1 MSPPARGSGRRDD
14 LELEVLHA
22 RRLRTQR
29 RRRVSRRRRVGI
41 FAGLAGM
48 VLAGLLLTMGFG
60 GAVAYQRGCS
70 LSTLQPASLGQN
82 TFIYAADGSRL
93 GSIPSETNRQPVPW
107 PAISPWMLKA
117 TVAVEDKRFW
127 QHGGVDPIGITR
139 AFWADLSEGKVV
151 QGGSTITQQLV
162 RNLYP
167 ISRERTFTR
176 KLREACL
183 AVKLAQKW
191 PKPRILTS
199 YLNQIYYGS
208 QAYGVEA
215 AAQTYFSKPARRLT
229 LAQSALL
236 AGLPQ
241 APSRYDPF
249 RDPAAARKRRK
260 AVLQAMLS
268 TGVISRHQYRKV
280 VRHRDLHLKEG
291 ALYKKIRQSDFF
303 NYVRQQL
310 VRVYGEQKVRH
321 GGLKVYT
328 TIDPTLQSAGR
339 KAIRDT
345 LYLSTDP
352 GAAVVAIDPATG
364 AIRAMTAVYPGRR
377 HNQFNLIADGRRQ
390 PGSTFKPFVLAA
402 AIEAGMNPESTY
414 YLSAPLDCNTGPCI
428 DPWHVET
435 YDHTYIGSTSVANAT
450 LRSDNTVYA
459 RLTLDVGA
467 DKVAKMASKLGVR
480 TPLGIKTRN
489 GIAYVPSMGIGSIAV
504 TPLDMASAYA
514 TLAARGIY
522 SKPMAITKVILP
534 KGQVD
539 TKAGWGKPERE
550 QVISPGV
557 AYEVTKILQENV
569 LYGTGI
575 GANFG
580 KPAAGKTGTTDN
592 HADAWFSGYTPQLET
607 TVWVGYPRAEIPMY
621 NVHGISVAGGTF
633 PATIWHEF
641 MQTALAQAPTRD
653 FLVPNTFPTYTD
665 WHGEWQWQ
673 GSYVPTTPSYSSTSP
688 SPSTSTTQ
696 ATQAQP
702 TPPPAKTH
710 EKKEKKHGPPPPPPP
725 ATTAPP
731 PATTTEPPPVP

>member
-1 MSPPARGSGRRDD
+1 MSPPPRGSDPRED
-14 LELEVLHA
+14 LELEVLRA
-22 RRLRTQR
+22 RRLRAQR
-29 RRRVSRRRRVGI
+29 RKRVSRRRRVGI
-41 FAGLAGM
+41 VVGAAG
-48 VLAGLLLTMGFG
+48 VTIAGLLLTVGFG
-60 GAVAYQRGCS
+60 GAVAYRTGCS
-70 LSTLQPASLGQN
+70 LSALQPASLGQN

-107 PAISPWMLKA
+107 SRISPWMVKA

-127 QHGGVDPIGITR
+127 EHGGVDPIGITR
-139 AFWADLSEGKVV
+139 AFWADVSEGKVV

-162 RNLYP
+162 RNLY

-183 AVKLAQKW
+183 AIKLAQKW
-191 PKPRILTS
+191 PKRRILTS

-215 AAQTYFSKPARRLT
+215 AAQTYFSKSAERLT

-241 APSRYDPF
+241 APSQYDPF

-260 AVLQAMLS
+260 AVLLAMFT
-268 TGVISRHQYRKV
+268 TGAITRHQYRKAV
-280 VRHRDLHLKEG
+280 SHRNLDLKEG

-303 NYVRQQL
+303 NYVREDL
-310 VRVYGEQKVRH
+310 VRVYGEQRVRH

-328 TIDPTLQSAGR
+328 TIDPKLQLAGR
-339 KAIRDT
+339 KAIHDT

-364 AIRAMTAVYPGRR
+364 AIRAMTAVYPGRK
-377 HNQFNLIADGRRQ
+377 HNQFNLIADARRQ

-402 AIEAGMNPESTY
+402 AIEAGMDPQSTY
-414 YLSAPLDCNTGPCI
+414 YLSAPLDCDTGPCI
-428 DPWHVET
+428 EPWHVET

-450 LRSDNTVYA
+450 LRSDNTVFA

-467 DKVAKMASKLGVR
+467 EKVAKMATRLGVR
-480 TPLGIKTRN
+480 TPLGVK
-489 GIAYVPSMGIGSIAV
+489 GSGGVAYVPSIGIGSIAV

-522 SKPMAITKVILP
+522 SRPMAITKVILA
-534 KGQVD
+534 KGQED
-539 TKAGWGKPERE
+539 TKAGWGIPERE
-550 QVISPGV
+550 RVISPGV
-557 AYEVTKILQENV
+557 AYEVTQILQQNV
-569 LYGTGI
+569 LYGTGV

-592 HADAWFSGYTPQLET
+592 HADAWFCGYTPQLEA

-633 PATIWHEF
+633 PATIWHGF
-641 MQTALAQAPTRD
+641 MQTALAHAPTRD
-653 FLVPNTFPTYTD
+653 FLVPNTFPTFTD
-665 WHGEWQWQ
+665 WHGEWQYKG
-673 GSYVPTTPSYSSTSP
+673 GSYVPTTPSYSSTTS
-688 SPSTSTTQ
+688 STTES
-696 ATQAQP
+696 TP
-702 TPPPAKTH
+702 T
-710 EKKEKKHGPPPPPPP
+710 
-725 ATTAPP
+725 TTAPRQ
-731 PATTTEPPPVP
+731 ATTTEKSTVP

>member
-1 MSPPARGSGRRDD
+1 MNPPPRGSRRRDD
-14 LELEVLHA
+14 LELEVLRA
-22 RRLRTQR
+22 RRLRAQR
-29 RRRVSRRRRVGI
+29 RKRVSRRRRVGI
-41 FAGLAGM
+41 VASAAG
-48 VLAGLLLTMGFG
+48 VTIAGLLLTVGFG
-60 GAVAYQRGCS
+60 GAVAYKTGCS
-70 LSTLQPASLGQN
+70 LTSLQPASLGQN

-93 GSIPSETNRQPVPW
+93 GSIPSETNRQPV
-107 PAISPWMLKA
+107 AQSQISPWMAKA
-117 TVAVEDKRFW
+117 TVAVEDKRYW
-127 QHGGVDPIGITR
+127 EHGGIDPIGITR
-139 AFWADLSEGKVV
+139 AFWADVSQGKVV

-162 RNLYP
+162 RNLY

-183 AVKLAQKW
+183 AIKLAQKW
-191 PKPRILTS
+191 SKQRILTT

-215 AAQTYFSKPARRLT
+215 AAQTYFAKSARRLT

-241 APSRYDPF
+241 APSQYDPF
-249 RDPAAARKRRK
+249 RDPAAALKRRK

-268 TGVISRHQYRKV
+268 TGAISRHQYRQV
-280 VRHRDLHLKEG
+280 IRHRNLHLKEG

-303 NYVRQQL
+303 NYVREEL
-310 VRVYGEQKVRH
+310 VRVYGEQRVRH
-321 GGLKVYT
+321 GGLKVFT
-328 TIDPTLQSAGR
+328 TIDPKLQGVGR

-364 AIRAMTAVYPGRR
+364 AIRAMTAVYPGRK

-402 AIEAGMNPESTY
+402 AIEAGMNPQSTY
-414 YLSAPLDCNTGPCI
+414 YLSAPLDCTTGPCI

-467 DKVAKMASKLGVR
+467 ENVAKMATKLGVR

-514 TLAARGIY
+514 TLAAGGVY

-534 KGQVD
+534 KGQAD

-550 QVISPGV
+550 RVISPGV
-557 AYEVTKILQENV
+557 AYEVTQILQQNV
-569 LYGTGI
+569 LYGTGV

-592 HADAWFSGYTPQLET
+592 HADAWFCGYTPQLEAS
-607 TVWVGYPRAEIPMY
+607 VWVGYPRAEIPMY
-621 NVHGISVAGGTF
+621 NVHGTVVAGPNF

-641 MQTALAQAPTRD
+641 MQTALARAPTRD
-653 FLVPNTFPTYTD
+653 FLVPNTLPTFTD
-665 WHGEWQWQ
+665 WHGEWQYK
-673 GSYVPTTPSYSSTSP
+673 GAPYVPPAPSSTSTA
-688 SPSTSTTQ
+688 TSTVQSTQ
-696 ATQAQP
+696 ASP
-702 TPPPAKTH
+702 TTVGAPHT
-710 EKKEKKHGPPPPPPP
+710 KKRPPPPPPSGH
-725 ATTAPP
+725 
-731 PATTTEPPPVP
+731 

>member
-1 MSPPARGSGRRDD
+1 MNPPPRGSSRRDD
-14 LELEVLHA
+14 LELEVLRA
-22 RRLRTQR
+22 RRLRAQR

-41 FAGLAGM
+41 VVGAAG
-48 VLAGLLLTMGFG
+48 VTIAGLLLTVGFG
-60 GAVAYQRGCS
+60 GAVAYQTGCS
-70 LSTLQPASLGQN
+70 LSSLQPASLGQN

-107 PAISPWMLKA
+107 SRISPWIVKA

-127 QHGGVDPIGITR
+127 EHGGIDPIGITR
-139 AFWADLSEGKVV
+139 AFWADVSEGKVV

-162 RNLYP
+162 RNLY

-183 AVKLAQKW
+183 AIKLAQKW
-191 PKPRILTS
+191 PKQRILTS

-208 QAYGVEA
+208 QAYGIEA

-241 APSRYDPF
+241 APSQYDPF

-260 AVLQAMLS
+260 AVLQAMLT
-268 TGVISRHQYRKV
+268 TGAISRHQYRKAIS
-280 VRHRDLHLKEG
+280 HRNLHLKEG

-303 NYVRQQL
+303 NYVREEL
-310 VRVYGEQKVRH
+310 VRVYGEQRVRH

-328 TIDPTLQSAGR
+328 TIDPKLQRAGR

-345 LYLSTDP
+345 LYLSADP

-364 AIRAMTAVYPGRR
+364 AIRAMTAVYPGRK
-377 HNQFNLIADGRRQ
+377 HNQFNLIADARRQ

-414 YLSAPLDCNTGPCI
+414 YLSAPLDCDTGPCI
-428 DPWHVET
+428 EPWHVDT
-435 YDHTYIGSTSVANAT
+435 YDQTYIGSTSVANAT
-450 LRSDNTVYA
+450 LRSDNTVFA

-467 DKVAKMASKLGVR
+467 EKVAKMATRLGVR
-480 TPLGIKTRN
+480 TPLGVK
-489 GIAYVPSMGIGSIAV
+489 GSAGVAYVPSIGIGSIAV

-514 TLAARGIY
+514 TLAARGVY

-534 KGQVD
+534 KGLD
-539 TKAGWGKPERE
+539 KKAGWGKPERE
-550 QVISPGV
+550 RVISPGV
-557 AYEVTKILQENV
+557 AYEVTQILQQNV
-569 LYGTGI
+569 KDGTGV

-592 HADAWFSGYTPQLET
+592 HADAWFCGYTPQLEA
-607 TVWVGYPRAEIPMY
+607 TVWVGHPRAEIPME

-653 FLVPNTFPTYTD
+653 FVVPNTFPTYTD

-673 GSYVPTTPSYSSTSP
+673 GGYVPTTPSYSSTS
-688 SPSTSTTQ
+688 SSTTQ
-696 ATQAQP
+696 EPQV
-702 TPPPAKTH
+702 
-710 EKKEKKHGPPPPPPP
+710 PP
-725 ATTAPP
+725 ATAAENTHPKKRP
-731 PATTTEPPPVP
+731 KHPPPPVP